1 MVREHYK
8 LVANQDFTHF
18 ALFDL
23 ARDPLET
30 EDLFNKLPELGASM
44 TQVLKTWKTSL
55 PTQPKGQV
63 FSSLRQKDKLP

>member
-1 MVREHYK
+1 
-8 LVANQDFTHF
+8 
-18 ALFDL
+18 
-23 ARDPLET
+23 LET
-30 EDLFNKLPELGASM
+30 EDLFNRLPELGASM